1 MSTAARQLIES
12 FEALPE
18 ADQREV
24 LVELLRHTFESSSYS
39 APSDE
44 ELLLAA
50 DQVFQELDQ
59 REARG

>member
-18 ADQREV
+18 VDQREV
-24 LVELLRHTFESSSYS
+24 LVELLRHTFESSYS

-59 REARG
+59 REAQG

>member
-18 ADQREV
+18 ADQHEV
-24 LVELLRHTFESSSYS
+24 LVELLRHTFESSYS
-39 APSDE
+39 TPSDE

-50 DQVFQELDQ
+50 DQIFQELDQ
-59 REARG
+59 REAQG

>member
-18 ADQREV
+18 VDQREV
-24 LVELLRHTFESSSYS
+24 LVELLRHTFESSYS
-39 APSDE
+39 APSDK

-59 REARG
+59 REAQG

>member
-1 MSTAARQLIES
+1 MSTVARQLIES

-24 LVELLRHTFESSSYS
+24 LVELLRHTSESFYS

-59 REARG
+59 REAQG